1 MSYPFNY
8 PTPQNA
14 NVQIFNAASGPNTNT
29 AAAEWVKPQGVS
41 FVWFTLIGGGGG
53 GGGTDGTNVGGGG
66 GSGSILHCLAPAFIL
81 PDILR
86 VQVGQGGAGGVGA
99 TAGSNGNN
107 TAVTY
112 NNKATYAFMVASA
125 GTGGSPGVGGVQ
137 GSASAPTTLAPAVI
151 YVQGAG
157 QSGSITNTTASTTTP
172 LSGGSAGTVTAN
184 YGYTTTKAGTFQIS
198 PILVGTGGGSDTSG
212 AYNGGVGCGG
222 GGISNLA
229 QTTTTAGAGGAGMVV
244 IISW

>member
-14 NVQIFNAASGPNTNT
+14 NVQIFNAASGPTTST

-41 FVWFTLIGGGGG
+41 FVWFTLIGAGGG
-53 GGGTDGTNVGGGG
+53 GGGTDGINAGGGG
-66 GSGSILHCLAPAFIL
+66 ASGAMLHCLAPAFIL

-86 VQVGQGGAGGVGA
+86 VQVGQGGAGGVGS
-99 TAGSNGNN
+99 TSGSSGNN

-112 NNKATYAFMVASA
+112 NNKATYAFLLVGS
-125 GTGGSPGVGGVQ
+125 GGGGSPGTGGTTTT
-137 GSASAPTTLAPAVI
+137 ASLATLSPAIFYTQVTGTT
-151 YVQGAG
+151 GT
-157 QSGSITNTTASTTTP
+157 STNTTPSNSTP
-172 LSGGSAGTVTAN
+172 LSGGGAGTVTAN

-212 AYNGGVGCGG
+212 AYKGGVGCGG

-229 QTTTTAGAGGAGMVV
+229 QTTTTAGAGGAGMAI